1 MERMYVNDRKI
12 VTLNKTFQVVAP
24 INYLLDTVKFDEY
37 YYSLDWHPSDHV
49 SFIDNVQMR
58 RLAHGSKVRSILSSQ
73 SPSPKVKSKVK
84 SLKDLV

>member
-12 VTLNKTFQVVAP
+12 VTLNEIFQVVAP

-58 RLAHGSKVRSILSSQ
+58 RLAHGSKVRSIIFMLMMTQ
-73 SPSPKVKSKVK
+73 
-84 SLKDLV
+84 